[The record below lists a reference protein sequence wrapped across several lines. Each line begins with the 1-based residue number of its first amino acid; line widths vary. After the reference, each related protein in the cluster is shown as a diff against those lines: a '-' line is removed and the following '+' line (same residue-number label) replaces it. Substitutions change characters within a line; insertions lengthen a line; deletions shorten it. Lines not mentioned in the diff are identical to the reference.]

1 MLFIRIEFS
10 DENSANVENRK
21 KRIISMCDHAAQK
34 ICDRIDDISMFFRC
48 VLETVSDALH
58 LAVFDD
64 TNESFVSSMMKH
76 S

>member
-1 MLFIRIEFS
+1 
-10 DENSANVENRK
+10 
-21 KRIISMCDHAAQK
+21 MCDHAAQK

-48 VLETVSDALH
+48 VLEAVFDALH
-58 LAVFDD
+58 LTVFDD